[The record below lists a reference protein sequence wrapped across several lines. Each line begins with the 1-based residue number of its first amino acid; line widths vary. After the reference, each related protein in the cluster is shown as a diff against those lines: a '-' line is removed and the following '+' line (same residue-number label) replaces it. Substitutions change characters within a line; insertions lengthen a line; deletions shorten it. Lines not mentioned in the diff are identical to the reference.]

1 MTYTKLEVRQEKVSW
16 DVDDSPLDT
25 LVASNGQAEWD
36 VVTVYRDD
44 LEAVEVMRKMATSF
58 DALAALASIQETLA
72 TSLKTGIPV
81 TNVQALNMFEKA
93 CAVLNDAEG
102 VK

>member
-36 VVTVYRDD
+36 VVTVD